1 MIYIAN
7 ILERK
12 YDTNSL
18 DINHVAQLIDAD
30 NESDA
35 ITKLNSYYNSLDN
48 GTISY
53 EIVIKTITPTIS

>member
-12 YDTNSL
+12 YDTKSL

-30 NESDA
+30 SEADA
-35 ITKLNSYYNSLDN
+35 ITKLNSYYNSLAT

-53 EIVIKTITPTIS
+53 EIVIKTITATIS